1 MNHWQLSEIRD
12 CITAIVTLINLPL
25 IMLVKPRSHNLVVR
39 REAFFFCKR
48 KSLQGKRKQKESL
61 QGKRKQKESLQG
73 KRKQKESLQGKR
85 KQKESLQGK
94 ENRRKAFREKENR
107 RKAFREKKTE
117 GKPSGKLSFRKRN
130 LQERKNRI
138 WKAFREKKLRVENPV
153 KKKKERKIA
162 KVM

>member
-73 KRKQKESLQGKR
+73 K
-85 KQKESLQGK
+85 

-130 LQERKNRI
+130 LQERKQ
-138 WKAFREKKLRVENPV
+138 
-153 KKKKERKIA
+153 KESLQGSFLL
-162 KVM
+162 